1 MGLSDRLVR
10 TITRRS
16 RTVIAALLVLSLVVG
31 SGVTAVEQSSSFDQ
45 FETDSEEAEK
55 LEYVEENF
63 GTDDNETT
71 AQIIVRDGD
80 ALSKSSL
87 ISTLELQQEF
97 REDETIEPTLAEEP
111 FADLSN
117 VVATTA
123 IIDERQSELE
133 DRADELEE
141 RGEELEERGN
151 ELQERGENL
160 EAEQEELEEDAAELE
175 EDREALEEDAA
186 ELEAEGEEL
195 EERRAALE
203 EEQEALEEDAAE
215 LEAEGEE
222 LEERQAALEEDRE
235 ALEARGE
242 FMTETLDETREL
254 RTAYDQGEI
263 TALEYAAG
271 IESLRADAE
280 EELPADEFE
289 AFSPLIDDVAGT
301 QAELNEL
308 NAQYE
313 AGEIDEEEYE
323 RRQADLTAEMEGH
336 YGAIEE
342 EVLADAAADLEE
354 RGSAL
359 EEDATELEERQAA
372 LEERS
377 EELEERGN
385 ALEEDAAEL
394 EERQASLEERG
405 NALEERGET
414 LEERGEELEERG
426 QALEAEADA
435 LEEDREALEAEA
447 DELDEEFDELSE
459 IDPTTEEQIEQLESM
474 DRSEIDEV
482 TESVL
487 DEDGNGDGGAYAF
500 LPTDHEPGSTDAEA
514 RTMFV
519 TQTTEQAQ
527 SGMEGEAPDALVDSQ
542 LAMQSTLDERY
553 GESAFVFGSGVIA
566 DESDRSMTD
575 SLTLVLPLALLF
587 VTIVL
592 TLAYRDLLDILV
604 GLFGILLVLVWTFG
618 FMGWAGIAFNQ
629 IMIAVPV
636 LLVGLSIDYAIHLF
650 MRHREQRS
658 ELDEDAGGSTRIAM
672 EHVIGGLGVAFV
684 LVTATAV
691 IGFLSNL
698 VSPIG
703 PIREFGIVSAVGIS
717 AALLIFGV
725 LVPAIKVELD
735 ALLEGYGFDRRKRAF
750 GTGGG
755 LTSGFLAGGQRA
767 ARRVPWTVVIAALL
781 VTAGGAY
788 GATQVETT
796 FEEEDLIADD
806 PPAWMQELPEPLA
819 VGEYSAKTHLDYVN
833 DNFLRQDNQA
843 QVLIEG
849 DVTRDDT
856 LERVDEAEERAAERE
871 TTIVLSSGDADVRS
885 PLSVMESVAAE
896 DEEFDETF
904 SEADT
909 DGDGVP
915 DENLEA
921 VYDALYEAD
930 EERAAEVVHR
940 TEAGE
945 YEALLLTVSVRGG
958 AGTDAVTED
967 ARSVAT
973 VVDGD
978 GLEATA
984 TGGEIVGGIV
994 ETELFET
1001 VVESLVVTL
1010 VVVFA
1015 FLMAVY
1021 RRLYGSALLGAVTL
1035 FPIVLTVA
1043 WILGTMYLLGI
1054 PFNVITGMITS
1065 LTIGLGVAYNI
1076 HMTERFV
1083 LEGRRGRGIWQGLYR
1098 SVTGTGG
1105 ALLGSAATTVGGF
1118 GLLAFAIVPP
1128 LRQFGLI
1135 TGLTIVY
1142 AFLGSVFVLPSLLV
1156 LWNRYLRPP
1165 GGATDDSSADA
1176 TDAGAIYT
1184 NASAETTVAGET
1196 RTVDTARSPE
1206 GDD

>member
-1 MGLSDRLVR
+1 MTLSDRLVR

-31 SGVTAVEQSSSFDQ
+31 SGVTAIEQSSSFDQ
-45 FETDSEEAEK
+45 FETDSEEAQK

-63 GTDDNETT
+63 GTDENETT

-80 ALSKSSL
+80 ALSKPSL

-111 FADLSN
+111 FGDLAS
-117 VVATTA
+117 VIATTA
-123 IIDERQSELE
+123 ITQERADELE
-133 DRADELEE
+133 ERADELEAEAEELEE
-141 RGEELEERGN
+141 RGEELDAEADE
-151 ELQERGENL
+151 L
-160 EAEQEELEEDAAELE
+160 EAEQEELEAE
-175 EDREALEEDAA
+175 A
-186 ELEAEGEEL
+186 EEL
-195 EERRAALE
+195 EERGEALE
-203 EEQEALEEDAAE
+203 AEQEALEEDRA
-215 LEAEGEE
+215 
-222 LEERQAALEEDRE
+222 

-254 RTAYDQGEI
+254 RTAYDQGEMSE
-263 TALEYAAG
+263 AEYDAR
-271 IESLRADAE
+271 IEALRADAAA
-280 EELPADEFE
+280 ELPAGEFE

-301 QAELNEL
+301 QAETNEL

-313 AGEIDEEEYE
+313 AGEIGEDEYE
-323 RRQADLTAEMEGH
+323 QRQAALGEEMEGH
-336 YGAIEE
+336 YAAIET
-342 EVLADAAADLEE
+342 EVLAEASADLEE
-354 RGSAL
+354 RGEELEAEADEL
-359 EEDATELEERQAA
+359 EEDRAA

-377 EELEERGN
+377 EELEERG
-385 ALEEDAAEL
+385 EE
-394 EERQASLEERG
+394 
-405 NALEERGET
+405 
-414 LEERGEELEERG
+414 
-426 QALEAEADA
+426 
-435 LEEDREALEAEA
+435 LEAEA
-447 DELDEEFDELSE
+447 DELEQRSDELEAEADELEAESEALEAEGEELEEEFDALSE
-459 IDPTTEEQIEQLESM
+459 TDPTTEEQIEQLESM
-474 DRSEIDEV
+474 DQSEIDEV

-487 DEDGNGDGGAYAF
+487 EESEDGDDGVYAF

-514 RTMFV
+514 RTMFM

-527 SGMEGEAPDALVDSQ
+527 SRMEGEAPEELVDSQ
-542 LAMQSTLDERY
+542 LAMQSILDERY
-553 GESAFVFGSGVIA
+553 DGSAFVFGSGVIA
-566 DESDRSMTD
+566 DETDRSMTD

-592 TLAYRDLLDILV
+592 TVAYRDLLDILL
-604 GLFGILLVLVWTFG
+604 GLFGILLVLAWTFG

-658 ELDEDAGGSTRIAM
+658 ERDEHEERGGDTRTAM

-703 PIREFGIVSAVGIS
+703 PIREFGVASAVGIS
-717 AALLIFGV
+717 AALLVFGV

-735 ALLEGYGFDRRKRAF
+735 ALLEGYGVDRRKRAF

-755 LTSGFLAGGQRA
+755 RTSELLAGGQRA
-767 ARRVPWTVVIAALL
+767 ARRVPWAVVIVALL
-781 VTAGGAY
+781 LTAGGAY

-806 PPAWMQELPEPLA
+806 PPAWMQELPEPFA
-819 VGEYSAKTHLDYVN
+819 VGEYSASANLDYVN
-833 DNFLRQDNQA
+833 ENFLRQDNRA
-843 QVLIEG
+843 QVLVEG

-856 LERVDEAEERAAERE
+856 LQRVDEAEESAADQE
-871 TTIVLSSGDADVRS
+871 TTVVLSSGEADVRS
-885 PLSVMESVAAE
+885 PLSVMESVAAD
-896 DEEFDETF
+896 DEAFDETF
-904 SEADT
+904 TEADT
-909 DGDGVP
+909 TGDGVP

-940 TEAGE
+940 SDDGE

-958 AGTDAVTED
+958 ADTDAVTD
-967 ARSVAT
+967 DMRSVAA
-973 VVDGD
+973 VPDGD
-978 GLEATA
+978 GREATA
-984 TGGEIVGGIV
+984 TGGGIVGGIV
-994 ETELFET
+994 ETELLET
-1001 VVESLVVTL
+1001 VVESLIVTL
-1010 VVVFA
+1010 VAVFA

-1021 RRLYGSALLGAVTL
+1021 RRRYGSALLGAVTL

-1043 WILGTMYLLGI
+1043 WILGSMYLLGI
-1054 PFNVITGMITS
+1054 PFNVVTGMITS
-1065 LTIGLGVAYNI
+1065 LTIGLGVAYNV

-1083 LEGRRGRGIWQGLYR
+1083 LEGRRGREIWDGLYR

-1118 GLLAFAIVPP
+1118 GILAFAIVPP

-1156 LWNRYLRPP
+1156 LWNRHLRPP
-1165 GGATDDSSADA
+1165 GGLSSDRTSADA
-1176 TDAGAIYT
+1176 GSVYANP
-1184 NASAETTVAGET
+1184 NAASEPGGVDGVRSGEG
-1196 RTVDTARSPE
+1196 S
-1206 GDD
+1206 DD